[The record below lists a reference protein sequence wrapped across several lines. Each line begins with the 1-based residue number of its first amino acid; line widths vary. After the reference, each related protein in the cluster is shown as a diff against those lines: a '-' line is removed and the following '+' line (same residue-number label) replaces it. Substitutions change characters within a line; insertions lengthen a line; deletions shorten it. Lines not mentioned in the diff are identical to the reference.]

1 MDARLRGR
9 FAFALAVALSAST
22 LSTNAAAQSLS
33 PKTVLTIHSG
43 AENYP
48 ANPLLDAGIREALEA
63 RSDLPIDYFAEYLEA
78 DLFPGD
84 RATQAFRDYLR
95 RKYEG
100 RRIDVVIAITKTA
113 LDFAL
118 DNRDD
123 LFGGAPIVFSG
134 LVPDEMLL
142 RRDNLTGLRVGAA
155 YGETLGLALSLQPAT
170 QRVFV
175 VAKGPEDQVEGVR
188 RALREFSSR
197 VSLTYVAEETLPAL
211 LTVIKGIPP
220 HSVVLY
226 IWHTQRQAGQIHYP
240 DEVASLV
247 VQAAPVPVYGSS
259 DLYVGSGVVGGVV
272 RGQHETGTRLGQM
285 AVQILTGTRPQ
296 DIPIETPPLVPI
308 VDWRQVRRW
317 GIDPSRLPAGTDI
330 RFRVPT
336 PWEQYRW
343 YVIGT
348 FAVVALQLLLIAAL
362 LTERGQRRR
371 AEVTLRRRE
380 AALRVSF
387 DRIRQLNARVIN
399 AQETARA
406 EIASELH
413 DDVCQELVGAAITI
427 GDLKRS
433 SGYVQDARPQSTLS
447 RLQDTMLGMVD
458 GVRRLSHDLHPA
470 TLRLV
475 GLGPALRAHCIEVEQ
490 RYDVQVRFQLESQLG
505 EVHPDVALCLF
516 RIAQEALRNGA
527 VHGDARRL
535 TLSIHRSNGQIEMT
549 VADDGKGFDLDAVRR
564 DGKGL
569 GLVSME
575 ERTRVI
581 GGTFFIITRPGEGTL
596 VRARVSATAHAPS
609 VTDEDVF
616 ETA

>member
-1 MDARLRGR
+1 MDSRLRGR
-9 FAFALAVALSAST
+9 LAFALAAALSAST
-22 LSTNAAAQSLS
+22 LSPSVSAQSLS

-48 ANPLLDAGIREALEA
+48 SNPMLDAGIRDALEA
-63 RSDLPIDYFAEYLEA
+63 RSDLHIDYFAEYLEA
-78 DLFPGD
+78 DLFPGE
-84 RATQAFRDYLR
+84 RATLAFRDYIR

-100 RRIDVVIAITKTA
+100 RRIDVVIAITRVA
-113 LDFAL
+113 LEFAL
-118 DNRDD
+118 DHGDE
-123 LFGGAPIVFSG
+123 LFPGAPVVFAG
-134 LVPDEMLL
+134 LVPDEML
-142 RRDNLTGLRVGAA
+142 RRGNLTGVRVENA
-155 YGETLGLALSLQPAT
+155 YGETLRLAVSLHPAT
-170 QRVFV
+170 ERVFV
-175 VAKGPEDQVEGVR
+175 VAKGPEQQLEGVR
-188 RALREFSSR
+188 DELRQFSSR
-197 VSLTYVAEETLPAL
+197 IGLTYINEETVANL
-211 LTVIKGIPP
+211 LTVVKAIPP
-220 HSVVLY
+220 NSVVLY
-226 IWHTQRQAGQIHYP
+226 IWHSQEEPGHIQYP
-240 DEVASLV
+240 DEIASLV
-247 VQAAPVPVYGSS
+247 ARASPVPVY
-259 DLYVGSGVVGGVV
+259 VPNEIHIGSGVVGGVV
-272 RGQHETGTRLGQM
+272 RENHETGTRLGQM

-308 VDWRQVRRW
+308 VDWRQVQRW
-317 GIDPSRLPAGTDI
+317 GIDPSRLPPGTDI

-336 PWEQYRW
+336 AWELYRW

-380 AALRVSF
+380 ATLQASF
-387 DRIRQLNARVIN
+387 DRIRELNARVIN

-413 DDVCQELVGAAITI
+413 DDVCQELVGAAITL

-433 SGYVQDARPQSTLS
+433 SGYVQDARAQSTLS

-490 RYDVQVRFQLESQLG
+490 RYDVQVRFQLESHLG

-535 TLSIHRSNGQIEMT
+535 TLSILRSNGQIEMT

-569 GLVSME
+569 GLISME

-581 GGTFFIITRPGEGTL
+581 GGTFFIITRPDEGTL

-609 VTDEDVF
+609 VTEEEVF

>member
-1 MDARLRGR
+1 MDARLRCR
-9 FAFALAVALSAST
+9 FAFTLAAALSAST
-22 LSTNAAAQSLS
+22 LSTSAAAQSPS

-48 ANPLLDAGIREALEA
+48 ANPLLDAGIRDALEA

-84 RATQAFRDYLR
+84 RATQAFRDYIR

-118 DNRDD
+118 DNRAD
-123 LFGGAPIVFSG
+123 LFGGAPIVFAG
-134 LVPDEMLL
+134 LVPDEVL
-142 RRDNLTGLRVGAA
+142 RRGNLTGLRVGAA
-155 YGETLGLALSLQPAT
+155 YGETLGLVLSLHPAT

-175 VAKGPEDQVEGVR
+175 VANGPEDQVEGVR
-188 RALREFSSR
+188 RELREFSSR
-197 VSLTYVAEETLPAL
+197 VSLTYINEETLPGL
-211 LTVIKGIPP
+211 LTVIKAIPP
-220 HSVVLY
+220 RSVILY
-226 IWHTQRQAGQIHYP
+226 IWHSQQQAGQIRYT
-240 DEVASLV
+240 DEIAPLVA
-247 VQAAPVPVYGSS
+247 QAATVPVYGSS

-272 RGQHETGTRLGQM
+272 RYQHETGSRLGQM

-308 VDWRQVRRW
+308 VDWRQVQRW
-317 GIDPSRLPAGTDI
+317 GIDPSRLPPGTDI

-336 PWEQYRW
+336 AWELYRW

-433 SGYVQDARPQSTLS
+433 SGHVLDARAQGTLS
-447 RLQDTMLGMVD
+447 RLHDTMLGMVD

-475 GLGPALRAHCIEVEQ
+475 GLGSALRAHCIEVEQ
-490 RYDVQVRFQLESQLG
+490 RYDVQVRFQLESHLG

-535 TLSIHRSNGQIEMT
+535 TLSIVRSNGQIEMT

-581 GGTFFIITRPGEGTL
+581 GGTFFIITRLGEGTL
-596 VRARVSATAHAPS
+596 VRARVSASAHAPS
-609 VTDEDVF
+609 VTEEEVF

>member
-9 FAFALAVALSAST
+9 LAFALAAALSVST
-22 LSTNAAAQSLS
+22 LATNASAQSTS
-33 PKTVLTIHSG
+33 VKTVLTIHSG

-48 ANPLLDAGIREALEA
+48 SNPLLDAGIHEAIEL

-78 DLFPGD
+78 NLFPGD
-84 RATQAFRDYLR
+84 SATQAFRDYIR

-100 RRIDVVIAITKTA
+100 RRIDVVIAITA
-113 LDFAL
+113 VSLEFAL
-118 DNRDD
+118 DHRDE
-123 LFGGAPIVFSG
+123 LFSGAAIVFAG
-134 LVPDEMLL
+134 LVPDGLL
-142 RRDNLTGLRVGAA
+142 RRGNLTGVRIGAA
-155 YGETLGLALSLQPAT
+155 YGETLRLALSLHPAT

-175 VAKGPEDQVEGVR
+175 VANGAGEPVEEVR
-188 RALREFSSR
+188 DELREFSSR
-197 VSLTYVAEETLPAL
+197 VSLAYVTEETLPAL
-211 LTVIKGIPP
+211 LTVIKAIPQR
-220 HSVVLY
+220 SVILY
-226 IWHTQRQAGQIHYP
+226 IWHTQQQPGHVRYP
-240 DEVASLV
+240 DEIAPLV
-247 VQAAPVPVYGSS
+247 VGAATVPVYGSS

-272 RGQHETGTRLGQM
+272 RDQHQTGIRLGQM

-317 GIDPSRLPAGTDI
+317 GIDPARLPPGTDI

-336 PWEQYRW
+336 TWELYRW

-380 AALRVSF
+380 ATLRTSF

-433 SGYVQDARPQSTLS
+433 SGYILNARAQSTLS
-447 RLQDTMLGMVD
+447 RLHDTMLGMVD

-490 RYDVQVRFQLESQLG
+490 RYDVQVRFQLESHLG

-535 TLSIHRSNGQIEMT
+535 TLSILRSSGQIEMT

-569 GLVSME
+569 GLISME

-581 GGTFFIITRPGEGTL
+581 GGTFFVITRPGEGSL
-596 VRARVSATAHAPS
+596 VRARVSASAHAPS
-609 VTDEDVF
+609 VTEEDVF